1 MTAFSPVSAA
11 LEGFRVMR
19 REPKAALF
27 WLGIWVAS
35 LCIVTTSTSLVGRVV
50 APTGHPQSGLLDLAK
65 RLGPAVVVLLLSLV
79 TTTTAIFRAV
89 LTPEERQVYFVRLG
103 LNEARVFIAVSISV
117 LLAPVVIG
125 VITYLLYVIASPIM
139 SVAPGYLREIAFVG
153 AAITTAVLVWVF
165 VRLSLIPVE
174 TFDEHRFHLTAY
186 WPITSGFFWS
196 LLGAYTLWGIIST
209 VLSTALT
216 AIVVFLSSIV
226 FSLGR
231 PHNFQI
237 GLVLLIVPIVFLLA
251 LAFMLPW
258 LLLCA
263 CQAYAYRAIVAARSA
278 AASPA

>member
-11 LEGFRVMR
+11 LEGFRVIR
-19 REPKAALF
+19 REPKAAFF
-27 WLGIWVAS
+27 WLGIWVAA
-35 LCIVTTSTSLVGRVV
+35 LCIVATSTSLVGRVV
-50 APTGHPQSGLLDLAK
+50 APTGHAQSGVLDLVK
-65 RLGPAVVVLLLSLV
+65 RLGPMAIVLLLSLII
-79 TTTTAIFRAV
+79 TTTATFRAV
-89 LTPEERQVYFVRLG
+89 LTPNDRNVYFVRLG

-125 VITYLLYVIASPIM
+125 VITYLLFVIASPIM

-186 WPITSGFFWS
+186 WPITRGFFWS
-196 LLGAYTLWGIIST
+196 LLGAYAIWGIVST
-209 VLSTALT
+209 VLSTVVT
-216 AIVVFLSSIV
+216 AIAVFLSSIV
-226 FSLGR
+226 FDLGR

-237 GLVLLIVPIVFLLA
+237 GLVLLVVPIVFLLA

-263 CQAYAYRAIVAARSA
+263 CQAYAYRAIAAERVPA
-278 AASPA
+278 AMA